1 MHRLR
6 LAAPTPEH
14 AQRGK
19 AFTVKL
25 QLAKE
30 NGAVPLPPGAA
41 PGGCPVRIELRTAD
55 LAPLGGESILAVEP
69 VGAKRLALAADGSCA
84 ARVTVLQGCNKVHY
98 GPGHTTECFHT
109 ITCPLFLYCEATLP
123 LATAAA
129 ATAAGPDAGPAGGKK
144 GKKPKGKKGGKPGK
158 GGKGAAPAAAPATST
173 LACVSP
179 AVLVG
184 PAAADLQLEEAHC
197 MPKQLLQLSDHP
209 RGGGGGAKGSRAGV
223 ELLVCERSQ
232 LYQDTLPGFA
242 GVIWDSA
249 FVLARHIANSW
260 GGAAALKGKKVVEIG
275 CGVALPALTSAACGA
290 KALLTDQLPALAI
303 PTANAAA
310 NASRLAAAG
319 GSAHVAELCWG
330 QGHEPALLERH
341 GPFDYVLCS
350 DCVYA
355 NEAFESLAATL
366 QALCTPKKSVV
377 LLSFKER
384 KMNGRG
390 SGCDIALF
398 FEIIERSFSCV
409 ECKTSQ
415 ALRSEIEQ
423 TRVSAM
429 VSEVRLYEL
438 RLRPSKKQQANSSS
452 TSS

>member
-55 LAPLGGESILAVEP
+55 LTPLGGESILAVEP

-123 LATAAA
+123 LAAAAA
-129 ATAAGPDAGPAGGKK
+129 ATAAGAGPAGGKK
-144 GKKPKGKKGGKPGK
+144 GKNPKGKKGGKPGK

-184 PAAADLQLEEAHC
+184 PAAADLQVEEAHC
-197 MPKQLLQLSDHP
+197 MPKQMLQLADP
-209 RGGGGGAKGSRAGV
+209 GGGGGAKGGRAGV

-398 FEIIERSFSCV
+398 FEIIERFFSCV

>member
-41 PGGCPVRIELRTAD
+41 PDGCPVRIELRTAD
-55 LAPLGGESILAVEP
+55 LTPLGGESILAVEP
-69 VGAKRLALAADGSCA
+69 VVGKRLALAADGSCA

-158 GGKGAAPAAAPATST
+158 GGKGAAPTAAPATST

-184 PAAADLQLEEAHC
+184 PAAADLQVEEAHC
-197 MPKQLLQLSDHP
+197 MPKQLLQLSDQP
-209 RGGGGGAKGSRAGV
+209 PGGAGGAKGGRAGV

-330 QGHEPALLERH
+330 HGHEPALLDKH

-350 DCVYA
+350 DCAYA
-355 NEAFESLAATL
+355 NEAFVSYTCVYRASAAVAFSLS
-366 QALCTPKKSVV
+366 LC
-377 LLSFKER
+377 
-384 KMNGRG
+384 GG
-390 SGCDIALF
+390 
-398 FEIIERSFSCV
+398 
-409 ECKTSQ
+409 
-415 ALRSEIEQ
+415 
-423 TRVSAM
+423 
-429 VSEVRLYEL
+429 
-438 RLRPSKKQQANSSS
+438 
-452 TSS
+452 